1 MKLGPYHARSLY
13 AYQEDSCTK
22 EQEMEWYADDTGGK
36 DKKKDTQTR
45 KNDKH
50 KETQTRKK
58 DKQTINN
65 DEQERKRERP
75 ARKKDE
81 KERKSHRQERK
92 VRKKDSLSWVKGAT
106 TDRTTD
112 ATCAL
117 MTSRKIFFFEN
128 FSRPNFDFNF
138 LSLQN
143 FPKTAKTFK
152 ILNVSYPFHFL
163 CIGGRMK
170 TRYITL
176 QGSELGPQSIALT
189 TGPTSSPKTEATK
202 S

>member
-1 MKLGPYHARSLY
+1 MTSK
-13 AYQEDSCTK
+13 K
-22 EQEMEWYADDTGGK
+22 EREK
-36 DKKKDTQTR
+36 DQ
-45 KNDKH
+45 
-50 KETQTRKK
+50 
-58 DKQTINN
+58 
-65 DEQERKRERP
+65 QERKMRKKESHTDKKEKLEKKIRCHGWKAQPPTERP
-75 ARKKDE
+75 TRRARWWRH
-81 KERKSHRQERK
+81 ERY
-92 VRKKDSLSWVKGAT
+92 
-106 TDRTTD
+106 
-112 ATCAL
+112 
-117 MTSRKIFFFEN
+117 FFFEN

-189 TGPTSSPKTEATK
+189 TRPTSSPKTEPTK

>member
-1 MKLGPYHARSLY
+1 MQNKLIFSKCTLKLGPYHARSLY

-81 KERKSHRQERK
+81 ESCVFVSLRQRQCN
-92 VRKKDSLSWVKGAT
+92 R
-106 TDRTTD
+106 
-112 ATCAL
+112 
-117 MTSRKIFFFEN
+117 N
-128 FSRPNFDFNF
+128 
-138 LSLQN
+138 
-143 FPKTAKTFK
+143 
-152 ILNVSYPFHFL
+152 
-163 CIGGRMK
+163 
-170 TRYITL
+170 
-176 QGSELGPQSIALT
+176 
-189 TGPTSSPKTEATK
+189 
-202 S
+202 

>member
-1 MKLGPYHARSLY
+1 MSVSNCDADATNSTSFNSIIYDTRRS
-13 AYQEDSCTK
+13 
-22 EQEMEWYADDTGGK
+22 W
-36 DKKKDTQTR
+36 
-45 KNDKH
+45 
-50 KETQTRKK
+50 
-58 DKQTINN
+58 KQRAPNPSILLFAASPWSRPSWRPGNQWGAQMLVAGAQPPT
-65 DEQERKRERP
+65 ERP
-75 ARKKDE
+75 TRRARWWRH
-81 KERKSHRQERK
+81 ERY
-92 VRKKDSLSWVKGAT
+92 
-106 TDRTTD
+106 
-112 ATCAL
+112 
-117 MTSRKIFFFEN
+117 FFFEN

-189 TGPTSSPKTEATK
+189 TRPTSSPKTEPTK

>member
-117 MTSRKIFFFEN
+117 MTSRKIFFFRKL
-128 FSRPNFDFNF
+128 FPSKFW
-138 LSLQN
+138 LQ
-143 FPKTAKTFK
+143 FF
-152 ILNVSYPFHFL
+152 I
-163 CIGGRMK
+163 
-170 TRYITL
+170 
-176 QGSELGPQSIALT
+176 
-189 TGPTSSPKTEATK
+189 SPKLPQNCQNVQDLER
-202 S
+202 